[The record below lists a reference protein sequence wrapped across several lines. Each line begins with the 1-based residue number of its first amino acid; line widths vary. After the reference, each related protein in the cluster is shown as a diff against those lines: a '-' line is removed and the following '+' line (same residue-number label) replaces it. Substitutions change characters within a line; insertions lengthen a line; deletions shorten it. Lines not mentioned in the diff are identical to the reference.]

1 MSSNQLKLTQE
12 ALLGVSC
19 VCQQLDTMKGG
30 RKLSSH
36 YMEAARQ
43 RKISAPAGSLN
54 RKIRSAEPSSSGCSQ
69 PAVVT
74 LVVTRLHGLRNC
86 PGLSPLVQF

>member
-1 MSSNQLKLTQE
+1 MSKKTIASAHKTPLKRCCFYWSLLVKLSLSKFMSCTQLKMTQQ

-30 RKLSSH
+30 RKLSSQ
-36 YMEAARQ
+36 YMESARQ

-54 RKIRSAEPSSSGCSQ
+54 RKIRS
-69 PAVVT
+69 VY
-74 LVVTRLHGLRNC
+74 
-86 PGLSPLVQF
+86 